1 MLETT
6 TLEARRVWLGHP
18 STCMT
23 AEAAGL
29 GCLSCSEHF
38 SSMGGG
44 CGLGTR
50 SPGVWKDKRGQ
61 CRGQVGAP
69 EDTRHPSGPPNRG
82 SPRKM
87 LPRLPGVRQEDDH
100 AGCPLLGLQG
110 TARFPVT
117 LEDAVPSLGCFLPCP
132 EG

>member
-1 MLETT
+1 M
-6 TLEARRVWLGHP
+6 WPGHP

-29 GCLSCSEHF
+29 GCLLCSEHF

-50 SPGVWKDKRGQ
+50 SPGFWKDKRGQ

-69 EDTRHPSGPPNRG
+69 EDTR
-82 SPRKM
+82 
-87 LPRLPGVRQEDDH
+87 PRLALPQLGFSQED
-100 AGCPLLGLQG
+100 APKAPRSQTGG
-110 TARFPVT
+110 
-117 LEDAVPSLGCFLPCP
+117 
-132 EG
+132 